1 MATELDTAELS
12 RKIMYAL
19 RMKSLGIFILMML
32 LAGCGQAENVALA
45 PEQPPIVIG
54 NLDIATASSRNL
66 VFPYTEDVPEFPVQ
80 IESYSLKTQEGYQ
93 ATRLFENDDWI
104 VAIPEFN
111 PETGGSA
118 TMSCQPFYWVI
129 RWRSNNPDVEIQVS
143 TGLTDGPYDPSDN
156 IEFGGAGVSEGFSCF
171 VPAFKFGRGINGNPA
186 NLVDLNFEYQ
196 IWEYRPK
203 I

>member
-1 MATELDTAELS
+1 M
-12 RKIMYAL
+12 KIIGVL
-19 RMKSLGIFILMML
+19 VLTML
-32 LAGCGQAENVALA
+32 LAGCGQAENAAVL
-45 PEQPPIVIG
+45 PEQPPIAIG
-54 NLDIATASSRNL
+54 SLDIATESSRNL
-66 VFPYTEDVPEFPVQ
+66 VFPYSEDVPEFPVQ
-80 IESYSLKTQEGYQ
+80 IKNYSLKTQEGYQ
-93 ATRLFENDDWI
+93 AIRLFASDDWN

-111 PETGGSA
+111 PENGGGA

-129 RWRSNNPDVEIQVS
+129 RWRSNNPEVEIQVS

-171 VPAFKFGRGINGNPA
+171 VPAFKFGKAINGNES